1 LFGGSPGAPPHAGP
15 ACEHAMA
22 IYSQQGQAQLLHNAA
37 LTARMAGPGGGYA
50 PAGVGGFSAQGTWT
64 SPSGMATPSWC
75 CPVAKTSTAYGRGAT
90 FTSGPGASV
99 EVAAGYSTAVGASI
113 EVAAAGHPAAVG
125 ASIEVAA
132 AVGASLEV
140 APAGSEAHRALKA
153 GFAVVAPRVSC
164 GVPEARRSLTHS
176 ESQQAH
182 SGGSAPSGQP
192 APQTPALGGG
202 CSSPKGQPPAKTQ
215 TPLRQYLQSPARMP
229 TPSPQ
234 KAQAQVLQPKMLQQQ
249 WPPHQ
254 GTGPSPQSA
263 PVSDGLVS
271 AAKPGSEASEVVT
284 GSKVSNGGGAMVKP
298 AVHSTAFGQSLPQE
312 QQPPVLYWAG
322 ENLQHHAQQTQQPAQ
337 QPQPQSQRPQQ
348 PQQAMPV
355 WRVPA
360 DGLSGNAQPGTM
372 PSPGA
377 LLTAPVGGASVNC
390 EAAPDRIQV
399 GPNGM
404 PSVDVAAVD
413 SAGNRPRFPRST
425 SPRRHSDGLLEAVT
439 TGRPPP
445 VVSVRAQGWSAS
457 LGGPQRSHT
466 PVPTGLPVAHAGESN
481 LSPRGVSPLRCGM
494 KPAFMLPP
502 DQQTGNADGVPAT
515 QRGGSCNTPLP
526 LRASDL
532 PTSTATPSSA
542 GAVPQPPTAYPGP
555 PAQRLPQRISLRE
568 APREFPQRLITAP
581 PGPQSPPASYTPAII
596 AQARATVAPHVVRQV
611 SANVE
616 ERVLP
621 QPVDVCADDDEAS
634 HDSPEDDPNELRLDP
649 VEKIEYSELDF
660 IEHLGSGE
668 FGSVCRGKYRKQE
681 VAIKQLFW
689 DNTMQPEIVLKDLA
703 KEIESFRHLRH
714 KRLVHFIGAVLEI
727 PHPCLVTEYMPGGS
741 LHHLLH
747 VRRLLLPLG
756 HGLNMCMQLAEGV
769 AYLHSQNPVVVHRD
783 LKSQNVVLDMN
794 LNLKLCDFGL
804 TESMERT
811 HITKRNN
818 GGSPRYMAPELF
830 DCRTKI
836 TEKVDIWAMGCIFIE
851 IFGGTLPYDGINTLA
866 ELTREMLVHKRGPAL
881 PPTIPEPL
889 KRIIRGCHNFD
900 HRLRPT
906 SQQGFDQLREGKKL
920 MRQAGAL

>member
-1 LFGGSPGAPPHAGP
+1 MDIF
-15 ACEHAMA
+15 
-22 IYSQQGQAQLLHNAA
+22 SQHGQAQLLHNAA

-50 PAGVGGFSAQGTWT
+50 PGGVGGFSAQQAAWT
-64 SPSGMATPSWC
+64 SPSGMVTPSWC
-75 CPVAKTSTAYGRGAT
+75 SPVARTSTTYSRGL
-90 FTSGPGASV
+90 GPGASV

-113 EVAAAGHPAAVG
+113 EVAAAGHPAVRAAHGASLEVAAAVG
-125 ASIEVAA
+125 PSIEVAA

-140 APAGSEAHRALKA
+140 APAGAEAHRQLKA
-153 GFAVVAPRVSC
+153 GFAVVAPRVSHAA
-164 GVPEARRSLTHS
+164 VPEPRRSLTHS
-176 ESQQAH
+176 DSQQAH
-182 SGGSAPSGQP
+182 SGGSSGSGQAPSK
-192 APQTPALGGG
+192 TPALGCG
-202 CSSPKGQPPAKTQ
+202 SPKGQPSAKGQTP

-263 PVSDGLVS
+263 PVADFLGSV
-271 AAKPGSEASEVVT
+271 AKPGSEASEVAA
-284 GSKVSNGGGAMVKP
+284 GIKFSNGGGAMVKP
-298 AVHSTAFGQSLPQE
+298 VAHSNAFGQALPQE
-312 QQPPVLYWAG
+312 QQPPILLWAG
-322 ENLQHHAQQTQQPAQ
+322 ENLQHHAQQNAQ
-337 QPQPQSQRPQQ
+337 QATPSVQPQRTQQ

-355 WRVPA
+355 WRVSA
-360 DGLSGNAQPGTM
+360 DGLSGNPQPGTL
-372 PSPGA
+372 PNAGA

-390 EAAPDRIQV
+390 EAAQEA
-399 GPNGM
+399 G
-404 PSVDVAAVD
+404 PSVITTAAVD
-413 SAGNRPRFPRST
+413 PAGNRPRFPRST
-425 SPRRHSDGLLEAVT
+425 SPRRHSDGLLEAVANPRT
-439 TGRPPP
+439 PP

-466 PVPTGLPVAHAGESN
+466 PVPTALPVSHAGESN
-481 LSPRGVSPLRCGM
+481 LSPRGVSPLRCGI
-494 KPAFMLPP
+494 KPAFMLPT
-502 DQQTGNADGVPAT
+502 DQQTGNGDGVPAT

-526 LRASDL
+526 LRASEL
-532 PTSTATPSSA
+532 PTTGTPSSA
-542 GAVPQPPTAYPGP
+542 SAVPQPPTAFPG

-581 PGPQSPPASYTPAII
+581 PGPQSPPASYTPAVI
-596 AQARATVAPHVVRQV
+596 AQARATAAPHVVRQV

-616 ERVLP
+616 ERVSP
-621 QPVDVCADDDEAS
+621 IDVCADEDEAS
-634 HDSPEDDPNELRLDP
+634 HDSPEDDPNELHLDP

-689 DNTMQPEIVLKDLA
+689 DNTMQPEIILKDLA

-714 KRLVHFIGAVLEI
+714 KRLVTFIGAVLEI

-906 SQQGFDQLREGKKL
+906 SQQVFDQLREGKKL
-920 MRQAGAL
+920 MRQARAL